1 MLPRSQNAPSD
12 LLCTDTESGEREREI
27 VRGEREISPTSTVP
41 FVEDFAVFEIWKQER
56 EVETVAFCK
65 RKCRV
70 SYLSCI
76 ACFNSVHLTFPD
88 SNPCFRL
95 SM

>member
-1 MLPRSQNAPSD
+1 MGTTPVVINDRLAPLQNDKYTWRQTRKSLSLFP
-12 LLCTDTESGEREREI
+12 L
-27 VRGEREISPTSTVP
+27 
-41 FVEDFAVFEIWKQER
+41 EDFAVFEIWKQER

-65 RKCRV
+65 GKCRV

-95 SM
+95 PM